1 MGDRRA
7 MIAYPDTNFLCSFY
21 REQEHSARASDYRR
35 EMTEPLSY
43 SQLLEFE
50 FLQAIELQV
59 FLFAQDRKR
68 GYSRREAELMLV
80 DWEQDVAA
88 GHVRFVPCDTDEV
101 IRYALKLSRS
111 HTAGGGHR
119 SLDLLHLAT
128 AVHLGAK
135 EFLSFDDRQ
144 VKLAR
149 KLGLATPLV

>member
-1 MGDRRA
+1 
-7 MIAYPDTNFLCSFY
+7 MIAYPDTSFLCSLY
-21 REQEHSARASDYRR
+21 REQVFSEQARQHRHRMA
-35 EMTEPLSY
+35 EALHATA
-43 SQLLEFE
+43 LLEFE
-50 FLQAIELQV
+50 FMQAIELQV
-59 FLFAQDRKR
+59 FLHANDRTK
-68 GYSRREAELMLV
+68 GYGRNVAEAV
-80 DWEQDVAA
+80 IAKWHEQIAEGKVKI
-88 GHVRFVPCDTDEV
+88 VPCDTDEV
-101 IRYALKLSRS
+101 IRYALELSRA

>member
-7 MIAYPDTNFLCSFY
+7 MIAYPDTSFLCSVY
-21 REQEHSARASDYRR
+21 RRQEYSARAHAHRR
-35 EMTEPLSY
+35 TMTEPLCY

-80 DWEQDVAA
+80 DWEQDLAA
-88 GHVRFVPCDTDEV
+88 GHVQFVPCDTNEV

>member
-7 MIAYPDTNFLCSFY
+7 MMAYPDTSFLCSIY
-21 REQEHSARASDYRR
+21 RRQEHSARAHAHRR
-35 EMTEPLSY
+35 AMTEPLSY

-88 GHVRFVPCDTDEV
+88 GHARFVPCDTDEV
-101 IRYALKLSRS
+101 VRYALKLSRS

-149 KLGLATPLV
+149 KLGLTTPLV

>member
-1 MGDRRA
+1 
-7 MIAYPDTNFLCSFY
+7 MIAYPDTSFLCSLY
-21 REQEHSARASDYRR
+21 RDQEFSPRAFAYYSG
-35 EMTEPLSY
+35 MTEVLHATS
-43 SQLLEFE
+43 LLEFE

-59 FLFAQDRKR
+59 FLFSQDRKR
-68 GYSRREAELMLV
+68 GYSRREAGEMIQ
-80 DWEQDVAA
+80 DWRRDVAE
-88 GHVRFVPCDTDEV
+88 GKVKLVPCDTDHV
-101 IRYALKLSRS
+101 IRYALELSRS

-119 SLDLLHLAT
+119 SLDLLHVAT

>member
-1 MGDRRA
+1 MT
-7 MIAYPDTNFLCSFY
+7 AYPDTSFLCSLY
-21 REQEHSARASDYRR
+21 REQVFSEQARQHRDRMSEALHA
-35 EMTEPLSY
+35 TA
-43 SQLLEFE
+43 LLEFE
-50 FLQAIELQV
+50 FMQAIELQV
-59 FLFAQDRKR
+59 FLHANDRTKGYGRRVAETMIAKWNEQIAKR
-68 GYSRREAELMLV
+68 
-80 DWEQDVAA
+80 Q
-88 GHVRFVPCDTDEV
+88 VRIIPCDSGEV

-111 HTAGGGHR
+111 HTAEGGHR

>member
-1 MGDRRA
+1 
-7 MIAYPDTNFLCSFY
+7 MIAYPDTSFLCSLH
-21 REQEHSARASDYRR
+21 REQVFSEKARQHRARMR
-35 EMTEPLSY
+35 EALYATV
-43 SQLLEFE
+43 LLEFE
-50 FLQAIELQV
+50 FMQAIELQV
-59 FLFAQDRKR
+59 FLHSNDRTK
-68 GYSRREAELMLV
+68 GYGRRVADAVIAKWNEQIAEGKVKL
-80 DWEQDVAA
+80 
-88 GHVRFVPCDTDEV
+88 VPCDTDEV

>member
-1 MGDRRA
+1 
-7 MIAYPDTNFLCSFY
+7 MIAYPDTSFLCSLY
-21 REQEHSARASDYRR
+21 REQDFSAQALAHYRGMREVLHAS
-35 EMTEPLSY
+35 S
-43 SQLLEFE
+43 LLEFE

-59 FLFAQDRKR
+59 FLFSQDRKR
-68 GYSRREAELMLV
+68 GYSRREAGEMIEK
-80 DWEQDVAA
+80 WETYKAEGKVKL
-88 GHVRFVPCDTDEV
+88 VPCDTDEV
-101 IRYALKLSRS
+101 IRYALELSRS

>member
-1 MGDRRA
+1 
-7 MIAYPDTNFLCSFY
+7 MIAYPDTSFLCSVF
-21 REQEHSARASDYRR
+21 RRQAFTEQAVEYRR
-35 EMTEPLSY
+35 RMTEPLHATG
-43 SQLLEFE
+43 LLEFE
-50 FLQAIELQV
+50 FLQGIELQV
-59 FLFAQDRKR
+59 FLFSQDRTR
-68 GYSRREAELMLV
+68 GYSRREATEMIDRWDLGKVEGKVKL
-80 DWEQDVAA
+80 
-88 GHVRFVPCDTDEV
+88 VPCDTDEV

>member
-1 MGDRRA
+1 
-7 MIAYPDTNFLCSFY
+7 MIAYPDTSFLCSVY
-21 REQEHSARASDYRR
+21 RRQDHSARAHVHRR
-35 EMTEPLSY
+35 GMTEPLYY
-43 SQLLEFE
+43 SRMLQFE

-68 GYSRREAELMLV
+68 GYSRREADLMLA
-80 DWEQDVAA
+80 DWDQDVAA
-88 GHVRFVPCDTDEV
+88 GHVEFVPSDADEV
-101 IRYALKLSRS
+101 IRYAVQLSRS

-149 KLGLATPLV
+149 RLGLATPLV

>member
-1 MGDRRA
+1 
-7 MIAYPDTNFLCSFY
+7 MIAYPDTSFLCSLY
-21 REQEHSARASDYRR
+21 RDQEFSPRAFTY
-35 EMTEPLSY
+35 Y
-43 SQLLEFE
+43 SGMKEILHATSLLEFE
-50 FLQAIELQV
+50 FLQSIELQV
-59 FLFAQDRKR
+59 FLFSQDRKR
-68 GYSRREAELMLV
+68 GYSRREGGEMIQDWQQDIAEGKVKL
-80 DWEQDVAA
+80 
-88 GHVRFVPCDTDEV
+88 VPCDTDEV

>member
-1 MGDRRA
+1 
-7 MIAYPDTNFLCSFY
+7 MISYPDTSFLCSLY
-21 REQEHSARASDYRR
+21 REQVFSEKARQHR
-35 EMTEPLSY
+35 EWMTEALHATA
-43 SQLLEFE
+43 LLEFE
-50 FLQAIELQV
+50 FIQGIELQV
-59 FLFAQDRKR
+59 FLHSNDRTK
-68 GYSRREAELMLV
+68 GYGRR
-80 DWEQDVAA
+80 VAA
-88 GHVRFVPCDTDEV
+88 SMIAKWNEQIAKRQVRIVPCDSDEV

>member
-1 MGDRRA
+1 
-7 MIAYPDTNFLCSFY
+7 MIAYPDTSFLCCLY
-21 REQEHSARASDYRR
+21 REQDFSALALAHYRGMH
-35 EMTEPLSY
+35 EVLHATA
-43 SQLLEFE
+43 LLEFE

-59 FLFAQDRKR
+59 FLFSQDRKR
-68 GYSRREAELMLV
+68 GYSRREAGEMIEK
-80 DWEQDVAA
+80 WEWDRAEGKVKL
-88 GHVRFVPCDTDEV
+88 VPCDTDEV

>member
-1 MGDRRA
+1 
-7 MIAYPDTNFLCSFY
+7 MIAYPDTSFLCSLY
-21 REQEHSARASDYRR
+21 REQVFSEQARLHRDR
-35 EMTEPLSY
+35 MTEALHATA
-43 SQLLEFE
+43 LLEFE
-50 FLQAIELQV
+50 FMQAVELQV
-59 FLFAQDRKR
+59 FLNENDRTK
-68 GYSRREAELMLV
+68 GYGRRVADAV
-80 DWEQDVAA
+80 IAKWNEQIVE
-88 GHVRFVPCDTDEV
+88 GKVKLLPCDTDEV
-101 IRYALKLSRS
+101 IRYASKLSRS